1 MERASPSAVRTGAP
15 SWGRGSP
22 PATPSYHNPSQ
33 RKRSNRNSSRS
44 SWFLVARVGGVT
56 DAEDPRRSQIS
67 DSTDRGVAEIIVAKH
82 RNGPT
87 AKIRLAFLE
96 HLTRFADL

>member
-1 MERASPSAVRTGAP
+1 
-15 SWGRGSP
+15 
-22 PATPSYHNPSQ
+22 
-33 RKRSNRNSSRS
+33 
-44 SWFLVARVGGVT
+44 VGGVR
-56 DAEDPRRSQIS
+56 DAEDPRLSQIS